1 MADQKQPQVKADES
15 FRYFVR
21 VANTD
26 LNGSQQIV
34 NALRKIKGLNFMFSN
49 MVCNLIGID
58 KLSKAGTLTEEQV
71 KKIDEVISNPIKYNV
86 PSWMLNRRKNYE
98 DGKDCHIIGGNLSFA
113 EDNDIKRM
121 KKTRSYKGVRHGLG
135 LPVRGQKTRSNFR
148 KNKGKVTLGVIRKKE
163 APKSDKEESKKESK
177 K

>member
-1 MADQKQPQVKADES
+1 MADQKQPQAKADES

-49 MVCNLIGID
+49 MVCNAVGID
-58 KLSKAGTLTEEQV
+58 KLTKAGTLTDEQV
-71 KKIDEVISNPIKYNV
+71 KKIDDVIANPLKYNV
-86 PSWMLNRRKNYE
+86 PSWMLNRRKNYD
-98 DGKDCHIIGGNLSFA
+98 DGKDYHIIGGNLSFA
-113 EDNDIKRM
+113 EDNDLKRM
-121 KKTRSYKGVRHGLG
+121 K
-135 LPVRGQKTRSNFR
+135 KTRSNFR
-148 KNKGKVTLGVIRKKE
+148 KNKGKVSLGVIRKKE
-163 APKSDKEESKKESK
+163 PPKSDKGDSKKESK

>member
-1 MADQKQPQVKADES
+1 MADQKQPQAKADES

-21 VANTD
+21 VANTH

-86 PSWMLNRRKNYE
+86 PSWMLNSRKNYE
-98 DGKDCHIIGGNLSFA
+98 DGKDCHIIGGNLSF
-113 EDNDIKRM
+113 
-121 KKTRSYKGVRHGLG
+121 
-135 LPVRGQKTRSNFR
+135 
-148 KNKGKVTLGVIRKKE
+148 
-163 APKSDKEESKKESK
+163 
-177 K
+177 